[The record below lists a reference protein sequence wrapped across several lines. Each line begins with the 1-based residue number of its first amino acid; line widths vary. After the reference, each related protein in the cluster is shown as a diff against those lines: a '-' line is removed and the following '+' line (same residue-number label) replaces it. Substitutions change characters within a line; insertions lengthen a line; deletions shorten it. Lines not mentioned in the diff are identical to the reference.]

1 MNLRTTPENSRA
13 EFDPSP
19 NFKFFGYLV
28 FTNKVGPSS
37 FGPLATQQ
45 LFQWKFS
52 ALLLTKVCRR
62 TAIPFIIK
70 AVPRT
75 NALTRFSQDG
85 LGHQVVSPTFY
96 GLALCR
102 FLIRKLKHFFSL
114 SIKVVDTK
122 YLYLCLCIK
131 LANQTPMESSAYPLG
146 CFSF

>member
-1 MNLRTTPENSRA
+1 MKIFSIATT
-13 EFDPSP
+13 
-19 NFKFFGYLV
+19 KL
-28 FTNKVGPSS
+28 
-37 FGPLATQQ
+37 
-45 LFQWKFS
+45 
-52 ALLLTKVCRR
+52 CRR

-102 FLIRKLKHFFSL
+102 FLIRKLGHFFSL

-122 YLYLCLCIK
+122 VLYIPMYIK
-131 LANQTPMESSAYPLG
+131 LANQPPIKSFVYPVGRFIFLKAVQDKKVVHN
-146 CFSF
+146 FE

>member
-1 MNLRTTPENSRA
+1 MKGFLERILQ
-13 EFDPSP
+13 
-19 NFKFFGYLV
+19 NFRKKYFGHHTLV
-28 FTNKVGPSS
+28 RKNICPICPANQCLDWRIS
-37 FGPLATQQ
+37 GPLATQQ

-102 FLIRKLKHFFSL
+102 ILIRKLGHFFSL

-122 YLYLCLCIK
+122 FPIFKHVCSYLYLK
-131 LANQTPMESSAYPLG
+131 TDWK
-146 CFSF
+146 